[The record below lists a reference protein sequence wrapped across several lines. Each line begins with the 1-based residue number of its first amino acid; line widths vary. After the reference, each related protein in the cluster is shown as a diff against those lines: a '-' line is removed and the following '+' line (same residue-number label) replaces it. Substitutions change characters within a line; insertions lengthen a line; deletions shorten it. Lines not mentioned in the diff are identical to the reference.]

1 MSRPQREI
9 ATIVFLLLI
18 STSFNLSALEAST
31 RTTLPMATELR
42 GHGLANI
49 ASGSIG
55 GLPGLTD
62 IVGSIMYSR
71 LGVTSRSFMLIVGAV
86 CVAVAVVGGGF
97 IEFIPKIVLGALIF
111 VTAIQFL
118 RDWLFTARRSMTRI
132 EGLAVWSIF
141 VVIVTA
147 GFIPGIVLGIILSS
161 LLFIV
166 RYSRTSVVES
176 TFSLDQQGS
185 SVDRS
190 VHEAIFLRE
199 FGQHVRI
206 FNLRGFLFFG
216 SASLFFESLKRDTE
230 SEPPY
235 SVVVFN
241 FRRVTGIDS
250 TAVQIFFKILN
261 MFDSAGTRTLFCAL
275 TPAVHSVF
283 AQAEG
288 FDDDRFV
295 IVDDLDLALKWAEE
309 DILSR
314 QLEGSGRK
322 PVLDI
327 MSEIVGDREKA
338 NRLVAVMT
346 RMDVPAGDYL
356 FHQGDSD
363 TSLFI
368 IESGVIEVRLESPD
382 GRISRLREF
391 RHGTV
396 VGEMAAYSDSPMRS
410 ASACAVKASVVY
422 RLDPESI
429 TDLGEDARDC
439 QLALHEFVARLL
451 AVRLSFMNRRLEVDV

>member
-1 MSRPQREI
+1 
-9 ATIVFLLLI
+9 
-18 STSFNLSALEAST
+18 
-31 RTTLPMATELR
+31 
-42 GHGLANI
+42 
-49 ASGSIG
+49 
-55 GLPGLTD
+55 
-62 IVGSIMYSR
+62 
-71 LGVTSRSFMLIVGAV
+71 
-86 CVAVAVVGGGF
+86 
-97 IEFIPKIVLGALIF
+97 
-111 VTAIQFL
+111 
-118 RDWLFTARRSMTRI
+118 
-132 EGLAVWSIF
+132 
-141 VVIVTA
+141 
-147 GFIPGIVLGIILSS
+147 
-161 LLFIV
+161 
-166 RYSRTSVVES
+166 
-176 TFSLDQQGS
+176 
-185 SVDRS
+185 
-190 VHEAIFLRE
+190 
-199 FGQHVRI
+199 
-206 FNLRGFLFFG
+206 
-216 SASLFFESLKRDTE
+216 
-230 SEPPY
+230 
-235 SVVVFN
+235 
-241 FRRVTGIDS
+241 
-250 TAVQIFFKILN
+250 